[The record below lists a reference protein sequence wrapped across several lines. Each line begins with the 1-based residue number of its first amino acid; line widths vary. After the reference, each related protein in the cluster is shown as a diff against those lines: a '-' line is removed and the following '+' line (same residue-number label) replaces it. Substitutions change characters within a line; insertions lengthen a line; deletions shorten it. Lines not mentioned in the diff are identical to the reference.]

1 MIQKVRHNLEYKRMG
16 FLRKEHICVEGV
28 YETKEIWK
36 SESIDKTHILKP

>member
-1 MIQKVRHNLEYKRMG
+1 MG

-36 SESIDKTHILKP
+36 SESIDKTNILKP